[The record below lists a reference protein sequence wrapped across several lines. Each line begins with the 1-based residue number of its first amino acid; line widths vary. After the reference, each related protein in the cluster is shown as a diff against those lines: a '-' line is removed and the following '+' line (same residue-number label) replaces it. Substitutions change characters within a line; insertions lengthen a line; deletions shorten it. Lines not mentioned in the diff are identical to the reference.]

1 MFKAKAFHFL
11 LLLLPFIGWGQSPG
25 GIIWSENF
33 VNGIPSTWS
42 QSGSDSNARWEYRGP
57 ATAPNTTVGSRG
69 YFSTPRF
76 QAGGPPLA
84 SSTANNGFVIF
95 DSDFLDNGGLPSRG
109 LGASPA
115 PHWGLL
121 KSNSINLSSHPQVV
135 LDLETYFDLDLGQ
148 IFLLCSTD
156 GGLSF
161 SDTIPILSQ
170 QAGPIPYPANAQ
182 AQSYNLSQYIG
193 GQSNVVLGFLFDG
206 RNVNLGLSGYF
217 YWMLDDLVLRDGPRN
232 SLSFFQSNP
241 QSNPI
246 QLQLFD
252 RDGNSSD
259 FRSLPIRFANE
270 IGLSAAVYNNGSRPQ
285 TNLQLEVTLYANNLF
300 KDICSFRSPKYPALL
315 PGDTLSFGSLN
326 IREILPW
333 HVSSY
338 ELHCKLLSDSIPDSL
353 APKWVWKNA
362 YSISANSFNHV
373 SNPDLQQVVLSSN
386 SGTGAQAIALP
397 FHFKQDDPDISNSG
411 KVAFAGIDAHSYT
424 TGIPDSMHFALYAD
438 GDFNPLTGLSA
449 GATSIWDTIL
459 VIDNFNLPQAI
470 LLDTG
475 RYWMVLEAGS
485 SANVDRFF
493 HFRSPLYPSESKAVF
508 RNPGGTWSQQWN
520 TPKEMGNLHFSLLTE
535 HPGCPNR
542 DLLTFSVCDTGQIY
556 IPILNRWVN
565 QSGVYYD
572 TGFVGSCLTYRQ
584 HYVTIQR
591 PPSDT
596 LVANTCSF
604 FYTAPSGTVFKGPGQ
619 HIDRVVQAQ
628 ADCDHYYYIDHSIN
642 GVPIIDTVE
651 ACGEYYLS
659 PWGQKISA
667 SGSYEHVI
675 QSANSCDTVYLIE
688 LGFSFL
694 DLGIRS
700 IDGGT
705 GAKAEA
711 KGSIYQW
718 IDCLSGQA
726 IFGATDSIF
735 YPSYNGNFAVVVNNG
750 TCVDTSDCLL
760 LATNDLAQFTNPQI
774 AIYPNPSQQE
784 INIELSQSQDHWS
797 ISLLDSRG
805 ALLLHQKVKNDSK
818 LLVRHQ
824 LPPGVYQIHIEIDRQ
839 KIYRSLL
846 VK

>member
-1 MFKAKAFHFL
+1 MFHSKLPHFI
-11 LLLLPFIGWGQSPG
+11 LLLLPFIGWGQSP
-25 GIIWSENF
+25 IWSENF
-33 VNGIPSTWS
+33 VNGIPSTWT
-42 QSGSDSNARWEYRGP
+42 QSGSDTNARWEYRGP
-57 ATAPNTTVGSRG
+57 ATNPNTTVGSRG

-95 DSDFLDNGGLPSRG
+95 DSDFLDNGGLPNRG

-115 PHWGLL
+115 PHWSLL
-121 KSNSINLSSHPQVV
+121 QTNSIDLSSHPQVV

-161 SDTIPILSQ
+161 NDTIPIISH
-170 QAGPIPYPANAQ
+170 QAGPFTYPANAQ

-206 RNVNLGLSGYF
+206 QNSNLGLSGYH

-232 SLSFFQSNP
+232 SLSFFQPNP

-252 RDGNSSD
+252 RAGNSTD

-270 IGLSAAVYNNGSRPQ
+270 IELSAAVYNNGSRAQ
-285 TNLQLEVTLYANNLF
+285 TNLQLEVTIYANNLL
-300 KDICSFRSPKYPALL
+300 KDICSFRSAKYAALL
-315 PGDTLSFGSLN
+315 AGDTLSFGNLS

-353 APKWVWKNA
+353 APSWIWKNA
-362 YSISANSFNHV
+362 YTISSNSFNHV
-373 SNPDLQQVVLSSN
+373 SNPDLNQVLLSVS
-386 SGTGAQAIALP
+386 SGNGAQAIAIP
-397 FHFKQDDPDISNSG
+397 FHFKQEDPDISTGG
-411 KVAFAGIDAHSYT
+411 KIAFSGIDAHSYT
-424 TGIPDSMHFALYAD
+424 TGTPDSMRYTLYAD
-438 GDFNPLTGLSA
+438 GDFNPQTGVSA
-449 GATSIWDTIL
+449 GANSIWDTSLIT
-459 VIDNFNLPQAI
+459 DNFNLNQAI

-475 RYWMVLEAGS
+475 RYWMILEQSS
-485 SANVDRFF
+485 SATKDRYF
-493 HFRSPLYPSESKAVF
+493 HFRSPLYPSESRAVF
-508 RNPGGTWSQQWN
+508 QNSSGTWSQQWN
-520 TPKEMGNLHFSLLTE
+520 SSKEMGNLHFAMLTE

-542 DLLTFSVCDTGQIY
+542 DLLTFTVCDTGQIY
-556 IPILNRWVN
+556 VPILNRWVN

-572 TGFVGSCLTYRQ
+572 TGFVGGCLTYRQ
-584 HYVTIQR
+584 HYITILR

-596 LVANTCSF
+596 IVANTCSF
-604 FYTAPSGTVFKGPGQ
+604 FYSAPSGTVFRGPGQ

-628 ADCDHYYYIDHSIN
+628 GCDHYYYINHSIN
-642 GVPIIDTVE
+642 GVPIIDTVQ

-675 QSANSCDTVYLIE
+675 QSANSCDTVFLIE
-688 LGFSFL
+688 LDFSYL
-694 DLGIRS
+694 DLGIHS
-700 IDGGT
+700 VNGGT

-711 KGSIYQW
+711 QGATFQW

-726 IFGATDSIF
+726 IFGATDSLF

-760 LATNDLAQFTNPQI
+760 LATNDLAQFTNQAI

-784 INIELSQSQDHWS
+784 INIELAQRQDDWS
-797 ISLLDSRG
+797 ISIHDSRG
-805 ALLLHQKVKNDSK
+805 AKLIYRKVKGDSK
-818 LLVRHQ
+818 LKLKHQ
-824 LPPGVYQIHIEIDRQ
+824 LPAGVYQLQIELGTQI
-839 KIYRSLL
+839 ISRSLL